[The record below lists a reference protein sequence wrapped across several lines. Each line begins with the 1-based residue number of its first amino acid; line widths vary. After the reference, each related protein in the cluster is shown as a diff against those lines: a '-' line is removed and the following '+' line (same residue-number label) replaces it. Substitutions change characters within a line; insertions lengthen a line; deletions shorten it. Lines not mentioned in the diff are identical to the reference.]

1 MKNFVRAV
9 MDRSKGTNTQVKTRP
24 SEAWGVGWGRV
35 CLWEGQPGRLPGVPG
50 GRIDRPVP

>member
-9 MDRSKGTNTQVKTRP
+9 MDRSKGTHTQVKTRS

-35 CLWEGQPGRLPGVPG
+35 YLWEGQPGRLPGVTG